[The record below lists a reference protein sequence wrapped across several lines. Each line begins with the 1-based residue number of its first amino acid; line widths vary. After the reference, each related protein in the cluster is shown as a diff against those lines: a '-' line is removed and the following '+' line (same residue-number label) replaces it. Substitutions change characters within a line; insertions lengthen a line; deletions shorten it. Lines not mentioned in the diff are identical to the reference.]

1 MGKVEL
7 RFEIDAELMAR
18 LEAAGVDPAAAA
30 ERGLR
35 EALPDVPRPLG
46 LVESARRKALDPQ
59 GAERRAREWA
69 EANREVIEEHNR
81 WVAEHGPFG
90 EAWRS
95 W

>member
-7 RFEIDAELMAR
+7 RFEVDAELVEQAR
-18 LEAAGVDPAAAA
+18 ANGHEPREVL

-35 EALPDVPRPLG
+35 EAAERPRRLS
-46 LVESARRKALDPQ
+46 LVQSAREKAKDPK

-69 EANREVIEEHNR
+69 EASQESLREQAA
-81 WVAEHGPFG
+81 WVEEHGPFG